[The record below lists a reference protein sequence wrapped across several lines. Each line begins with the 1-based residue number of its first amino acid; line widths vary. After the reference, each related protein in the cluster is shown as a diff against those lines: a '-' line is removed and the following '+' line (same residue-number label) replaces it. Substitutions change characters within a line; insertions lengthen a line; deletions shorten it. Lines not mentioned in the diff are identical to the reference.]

1 MTQATH
7 FWLTNPHSLSFV
19 PDLYSV
25 FFKVGISECCLNY
38 SVENSRMC
46 VSRDIGFHEE
56 VEIKPRASVVVE
68 SPWRWW
74 VHCWRLL
81 ILCFR
86 RELHLQGRTGLYQ
99 RTRCYKLLSSFKS
112 LYVVYQW
119 RSEVPRH
126 VFLYMCEKVKK
137 EYLRNDL
144 LHDFTSLDSLGNELC
159 KWNAFLA
166 FCRYSVSPI
175 ICFMAVAY
183 AGEDLSSQIRM
194 SL

>member
-7 FWLTNPHSLSFV
+7 FWSTNPHSLSFV

-56 VEIKPRASVVVE
+56 VEIKPRAWVVVE

-86 RELHLQGRTGLYQ
+86 RELCLQGRTGLYQ

-112 LYVVYQW
+112 LYAVYRCAKRGPQT
-119 RSEVPRH
+119 RIS
-126 VFLYMCEKVKK
+126 LYVWESKERIFKK
-137 EYLRNDL
+137 WSFIL
-144 LHDFTSLDSLGNELC
+144 LYF
-159 KWNAFLA
+159 
-166 FCRYSVSPI
+166 
-175 ICFMAVAY
+175 
-183 AGEDLSSQIRM
+183 IR
-194 SL
+194 